1 MSEKSSAQRRFE
13 RHLRD
18 HLLVEFCQLIADD
31 DEAPETLEADALLS
45 DAVSARATDLHL
57 DPFPDHYRVRLR
69 IDGIIVDA
77 VEVSYDQGRRLVN
90 QFKAM
95 ATLDPIPSVR
105 CNEGSFVYTL
115 DDIDLDL
122 RVTSIP
128 CVSGDKLAI
137 RVLTPPASVQ
147 NIQELGIPSEGIGW
161 IQRWMDATG
170 GMFLVSGPTGSG
182 KTTTL
187 YALLHE
193 LKLSDSHVVT
203 LEDPVE
209 YEVPGINQV
218 QVDTAHELD
227 FARGT
232 QAMLRLD
239 PDYVLIGEIRD
250 VPSAQ
255 AAISVATSGRSMMAT
270 LHSRDAVG
278 TITSLRNLGLDDYE
292 IAANLG
298 IVASQRLVRRLCK
311 ECRTKGQPDEIS
323 RQWLLDAGREVPEE
337 TWLPTGCPSCNN
349 LGYRGRLGV
358 FEVWQLTEEDYGR
371 ILKHEDEHSLRQA
384 LNDRGQQMMLDDG
397 MAKVESGETTFRELL
412 RAGVMFSGLRTAN
425 E

>member
-1 MSEKSSAQRRFE
+1 M
-13 RHLRD
+13 
-18 HLLVEFCQLIADD
+18 
-31 DEAPETLEADALLS
+31 
-45 DAVSARATDLHL
+45 SARATDLHL

-69 IDGIIVDA
+69 IVGIIVDA
-77 VEVSYDQGRRLVN
+77 FEVSYDQEWRLVN

-95 ATLDPIPSVR
+95 ATHDPIPSVR
-105 CNEGSFVYTL
+105 CNEGSVVYTL
-115 DDIDLDL
+115 DDIDLDV

-147 NIQELGIPSEGIGW
+147 NIQELSIPSEGIGW

-170 GMFLVSGPTGSG
+170 GMFLVAGPTGSG

-218 QVDTAHELD
+218 PVDTAHELD
-227 FARGT
+227 FAGGT

-250 VPSAQ
+250 VRSAQ

-298 IVASQRLVRRLCK
+298 IVASQRLVCRLCN

-323 RQWLLDAGREVPEE
+323 RQWLLDAGREVQEE
-337 TWLPTGCPSCNN
+337 TWLPIGCPSCNN

-358 FEVWQLTEEDYGR
+358 FEVWHLTEEDYGR

-384 LNDRGQQMMLDDG
+384 RNDRGN
-397 MAKVESGETTFRELL
+397 R
-412 RAGVMFSGLRTAN
+412 
-425 E
+425 

>member
-1 MSEKSSAQRRFE
+1 MSEKSRAQQRFE

-18 HLLVEFCQLIADD
+18 HLLVEFSQLIASEE
-31 DEAPETLEADALLS
+31 EAPETLEADALLT
-45 DAVSARATDLHL
+45 DAVAARATDLHL

-77 VEVSYDQGRRLVN
+77 VEVSFEQGRRLVN

-128 CVSGDKLAI
+128 CVSGDKLAV

-147 NIQELGIPSEGIGW
+147 SIDDLGIPSDGVGW

-218 QVDTAHELD
+218 QVDADHELD

-278 TITSLRNLGLDDYE
+278 TITSLRNLGLDDYA

-298 IVASQRLVRRLCK
+298 IVASQRLVRRLCPD
-311 ECRTKGQPDEIS
+311 CRTRGRPDEIS
-323 RQWLLDAGREVPEE
+323 RQWLLEAGRDVPEE
-337 TWLPTGCPSCNN
+337 TWLPTGCARCNN
-349 LGYRGRLGV
+349 LGFRGRLGV

-371 ILKHEDEHSLRQA
+371 ILRHEDEHSLRQA
-384 LNDRGQQMMLDDG
+384 LTDRGQRMMLDDG
-397 MAKVESGETTFRELL
+397 LAKVEKGDTTLRELL
-412 RAGVMFSGLRTAN
+412 RAGVMFTGHAVGRL
-425 E
+425 